1 MDTDGFAIASIE
13 QNETLHPT
21 IAIRFTQ
28 LAGPY
33 FKKVMAAPSSKMAS
47 QAYSMFSRVFTTI
60 GDGIV

>member
-1 MDTDGFAIASIE
+1 MDPDGFAIAAIE

-28 LAGPY
+28 LAGPH
-33 FKKVMAAPSSKMAS
+33 FNKVIAALSSGMAS

-60 GDGIV
+60 GDGVV